1 MVLITNVL
9 DADNRNMARKILV
22 TGANGQ
28 LGRCIRDLS
37 NLAESAAY
45 EICFTDVEELDIC
58 EKDSVAAF
66 VEQHHIE
73 VIINAAAYTAVDKA
87 EDERDMAFRLNRDAV
102 RNLAEVARDH
112 GAYLIHVSTD
122 YVFSG
127 EHCHPYKVDD
137 EIAPK
142 SVYGASKFAGEE
154 AMRESGCNG
163 SIIRTAWLYSEYGR
177 NFVKTMLQKGRECD
191 VLRVVTDQVGGPTYA
206 GDLARAIFKVLSA
219 NLEKRGVQTYHYA
232 NEGVIS
238 WFDFTQAI
246 VEIAGLDCKVMPIF
260 SSEFAAKA
268 QRPAYSVFDL
278 TKIKSDTGIDI
289 PYWKHSLKLIINKL
303 NKE

>member
-1 MVLITNVL
+1 MALIMNAL
-9 DADNRNMARKILV
+9 DVDNNKMKGKILV

-37 NLAESAAY
+37 VTPVGEGY
-45 EICFTDVEELDIC
+45 DFFFTDVEELDIC
-58 EKDSVAAF
+58 DKSAVEKYVA
-66 VEQHHIE
+66 ENGIN
-73 VIINAAAYTAVDKA
+73 IIVNAAAYTAVDKA
-87 EDERDMAFRLNRDAV
+87 EDERDAAFRINRDAV
-102 RNLAEVARDH
+102 RNLAEVAQNH
-112 GAYLIHVSTD
+112 GAYLVHVSTD

-142 SVYGASKFAGEE
+142 SVYGESKFAGEE
-154 AMRESGCNG
+154 AMRNSGCNG

-177 NFVKTMLQKGRECD
+177 NFVKTMLQKGAECD
-191 VLRVVTDQVGGPTYA
+191 SVRVVTDQVGGPTYA
-206 GDLARAIFKVLSA
+206 GDLAGAIFKVLEVNVTKESV
-219 NLEKRGVQTYHYA
+219 RTYHYA

-238 WFDFTQAI
+238 WYDFTQAI
-246 VEIAGLDCKVMPIF
+246 MEIAGLSCKVNPIF

-278 TKIKSDTGIDI
+278 HKIKREMDIEI